1 MDLPFFLPFDVHY
14 LIFQLEGLDLLGPT
28 GTGSPT
34 TFQEKEKRR
43 EGQQRKCLKTIDGVF
58 KQRDMLCVCR
68 DTVMDVYSDRYRYG
82 HLVKFGLHI
91 FVRM

>member
-34 TFQEKEKRR
+34 TFQEKGKKAGGAAAQMPE
-43 EGQQRKCLKTIDGVF
+43 D
-58 KQRDMLCVCR
+58 D
-68 DTVMDVYSDRYRYG
+68 
-82 HLVKFGLHI
+82 
-91 FVRM
+91 